1 MVPVG
6 LVVPNNRATQQD
18 IDLLPQ
24 QCVTMVRQQ
33 VGPVASFK
41 FCFAV
46 KALPKTRSGKIL
58 RRTVKVILVANTCH
72 FFPFFLF
79 IVSETSPLMFPSL
92 TIHVSLSYHTC
103 FPLSYHVSL
112 SYHLYHICVYH
123 APYPFIHFTHMYIY
137 LGDIGRGPKSISA
150 TNH

>member
-1 MVPVG
+1 VVGINDPIKGMVPVG

-92 TIHVSLSYHTC
+92 TIHVSLSYH
-103 FPLSYHVSL
+103 
-112 SYHLYHICVYH
+112 LYHICVYH